1 MTMVIDKSGYDHKR
15 HSKYYSI
22 IVVIIVLIMA
32 TFFGR
37 YLANNI
43 LVKTK
48 KEYFAQAKTITV
60 NLRLEVRVGVLSAHL
75 TAPQSVK
82 SPEIRILKDG
92 QIVRKAS
99 VDIVARDHRALM
111 SGWHAYLCASSP
123 DFKITN
129 LELADVR
136 IEALG
141 GSSLTGVYKA
151 SPLGK
156 NEPTTCVTVAR
167 ANIGAG
173 RGAFLLKPVLNIYS
187 ISPSKNNNIKQPN
200 KQSIVF
206 NFTIL

>member
-1 MTMVIDKSGYDHKR
+1 MVIDKSGYDHKR
-15 HSKYYSI
+15 CSKYYSI
-22 IVVIIVLIMA
+22 IVVIIVVIMA
-32 TFFGR
+32 TLFGR
-37 YLANNI
+37 YLVNNI

-48 KEYFAQAKTITV
+48 KEYSAQAKTITV

-75 TAPQSVK
+75 ARSQSVK
-82 SPEIRILKDG
+82 SSETRIFFKDG
-92 QIVRKAS
+92 QMVRRAF
-99 VDIVARDHRALM
+99 VDIVARDHRAVM

-136 IEALG
+136 IEGLG

-167 ANIGAG
+167 ADVGAG

-187 ISPSKNNNIKQPN
+187 ISSSENNNIKQPN